1 MLNKNRLRFK
11 LVLYKL
17 CILLIPMFINSC
29 NKGFLEEL
37 PNKSLLIPTKLEDFQ
52 AILDN
57 SSVMNISP
65 GFGIISA
72 DNFFVPS
79 NSLGSLSRPAERN
92 LYQWL
97 DYPYEGQTM
106 NDWNVP
112 YQQVFYANIVLDGLS
127 RFKPKLVE
135 EQMYNELRGVAL
147 FHRSVAFYNIAKL
160 FCDHYVYESEDE
172 RPGIALRL
180 SPDVDLITPRST
192 LKETYD
198 RILRDLFEAEKLL
211 PEIADYKTRPSKLVV
226 KAMLARIYLDIE
238 GYVEAERYANEVLE
252 VQNTLI
258 DFNILSST
266 SSSPFP
272 NPLTAVSEEVIFYSE
287 LITYSFFRHAR
298 VDSILFN
305 SYESQDL
312 RKSLFFREIDLFCSM
327 KANYSGN
334 YEWFSGLAVD
344 EMLLIRSECLAR
356 RKMTNMALSDLN
368 LLLKN
373 RMDIDN
379 FVPLDIS
386 DGEQLLDVILQE
398 RRKELIS
405 RGLRWQDLKRLNK
418 DDRFSKTLTR
428 NINGNV
434 LTLEPNSDKYV
445 LPIPEDE

>member
-1 MLNKNRLRFK
+1 MSNKNRLRFK

-17 CILLIPMFINSC
+17 CILLIPMFLNSC
-29 NKGFLEEL
+29 DKGFLEEL
-37 PNKSLLIPTKLEDFQ
+37 PNKSLLIPTSLDDFQ

-57 SSVMNISP
+57 SAVMNISP
-65 GFGIISA
+65 GFGVISA

-79 NSLGSLSRPAERN
+79 TSLASLSRPAERN
-92 LYQWL
+92 LYQWSEH
-97 DYPYEGQTM
+97 PYEGQTM

-127 RFKPKLVE
+127 KFKPNLVE
-135 EQMYNELRGVAL
+135 EQRYNELKGGAL
-147 FHRSVAFYNIAKL
+147 FYRSVAFYNIAKL
-160 FCDHYVYESEDE
+160 FCDHYVFESEDE
-172 RPGIALRL
+172 KQGIALRL
-180 SPDVDLITPRST
+180 SSDVNLVTPRST
-192 LKETYD
+192 LRETYD
-198 RILRDLFEAEKLL
+198 RILQDLLEAEKLL
-211 PEIADYKTRPSKLVV
+211 PTIADYKTRPSKLGV
-226 KAMLARIYLDIE
+226 KALLARIYLDIE
-238 GYVEAERYANEVLE
+238 VYVEAERYANEVLE
-252 VQNTLI
+252 VQNKLI
-258 DFNILSST
+258 DFNSLSST
-266 SSSPFP
+266 SSNPFP
-272 NPLTAVSEEVIFYSE
+272 SPLTAVSEEVIFYSQ

-298 VDSILFN
+298 VDSIFYHN
-305 SYESQDL
+305 YESHDL
-312 RKSLFFREIDLFCSM
+312 RKRLFFREIDQYYTM
-327 KANYSGN
+327 KAHYSGN

-379 FVPLDIS
+379 FVSLDIS
-386 DGEQLLDVILQE
+386 NDEQLLDLILQE

>member
-17 CILLIPMFINSC
+17 CFLFIPMLLNSC
-29 NKGFLEEL
+29 GKGFLEEL
-37 PNKSLLIPTKLEDFQ
+37 PNKSLLIPTKLEDFR

-57 SSVMNISP
+57 STVMNISP
-65 GFGIISA
+65 GFGVISA
-72 DNFFVPS
+72 DNFFVS
-79 NSLGSLSRPAERN
+79 SISLGSLSRPAERN

-97 DYPYEGQTM
+97 DHPYEGQTM
-106 NDWNVP
+106 SDWNTP
-112 YQQVFYANIVLDGLS
+112 YQQVFYTNIVLDGLS
-127 RFKPKLVE
+127 SFKPNLVE
-135 EQMYNELRGVAL
+135 EQMYNELKGGAL
-147 FHRSVAFYNIAKL
+147 FYRSVAFYNIAKL
-160 FCDHYVYESEDE
+160 FCDHYVFGSEDE
-172 RPGIALRL
+172 RLGIALRL
-180 SPDVDLITPRST
+180 SPDVGLIIPRST

-198 RILRDLFEAEKLL
+198 RILKDLLEAEKLL
-211 PEIADYKTRPSKLVV
+211 PEISDYKTRPSKLVV

-238 GYVEAERYANEVLE
+238 AYVEAERYASEVLE
-252 VQNTLI
+252 VQNKLI
-258 DFNILSST
+258 DFNTLSST

-312 RKSLFFREIDLFCSM
+312 RKSLFFREMDPFNSM
-327 KANYSGN
+327 KANYSGK

-344 EMLLIRSECLAR
+344 EMLLIKAECNAR
-356 RKMTNMALSDLN
+356 AGMTDEASADLN

-373 RMDIDN
+373 RWNKDS
-379 FVPLDIS
+379 FVPYNS
-386 DGEQLLDVILQE
+386 DNNEEVLTMILHE
-398 RRKELIS
+398 RRKELVS

-418 DDRFSKTLTR
+418 DDRFSKTLIR

-434 LTLEPNSDKYV
+434 FNLEPNSIKYV
-445 LPIPEDE
+445 LPIPQDE